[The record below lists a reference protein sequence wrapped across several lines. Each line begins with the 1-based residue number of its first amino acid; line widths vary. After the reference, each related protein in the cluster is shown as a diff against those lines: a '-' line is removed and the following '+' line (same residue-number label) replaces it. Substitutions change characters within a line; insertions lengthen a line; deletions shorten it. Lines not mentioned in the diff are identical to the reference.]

1 MPQLLPLRAAFLS
14 ALLGSAGWAAAGPVI
29 EVKPGLWA
37 SDSEVWIN
45 GQSLRPG
52 LQALRAKV
60 RSGLSDAQKAQLDR
74 EQAAEKQ
81 ACLTPQQARVD
92 LASYLESSLS
102 GTGPWKCEVNASK
115 LNTSEAAG
123 SYVCRTGGG
132 GLTQGKFT
140 ASYGPTNYRFE
151 LNGRGNAVDGRSGE
165 ALGSTEVD
173 QRMLST
179 GRWLGPSC

>member
-60 RSGLSDAQKAQLDR
+60 RSGLTDAQKAQLDR

-81 ACLTPQQARVD
+81 ACLRRSRRVSISPATWSRRSAAPAPGSAR
-92 LASYLESSLS
+92 
-102 GTGPWKCEVNASK
+102 
-115 LNTSEAAG
+115 
-123 SYVCRTGGG
+123 
-132 GLTQGKFT
+132 
-140 ASYGPTNYRFE
+140 
-151 LNGRGNAVDGRSGE
+151 
-165 ALGSTEVD
+165 
-173 QRMLST
+173 
-179 GRWLGPSC
+179 